1 MLKSL
6 TPQQVHLS
14 TEIGM
19 TLVMYRRES
28 ERARA
33 RRERIITSLGLEL
46 QSLLKRA
53 RAMEILDEANVRAAE
68 TLVG

>member
-1 MLKSL
+1 
-6 TPQQVHLS
+6 
-14 TEIGM
+14 M

>member
-6 TPQQVHLS
+6 MPQQVHLC

-46 QSLLKRA
+46 QSPLKRA